1 METSFKVGD
10 IVQLKS
16 GGPKMTV
23 TNTNTGSKDVIHTSW
38 FAGSKKE
45 AGAFPVQALLLMKDE
60 QTKQT
65 HR

>member
-1 METSFKVGD
+1 MATIFSIGD

-45 AGAFPVQALLLMKDE
+45 AGAFPIQALILVKDE
-60 QTKQT
+60 PAK
-65 HR
+65 